1 MKYCTVNSLIIYN
14 KELKNL
20 KNIIFSRLDN
30 KSNIKIWIFKIKRSL
45 SKKKNYLLWFRILL
59 RNFVWNLE
67 NKEMDRKQKQKVEE
81 K

>member
-45 SKKKNYLLWFRILL
+45 SKNNNLLWFRILL

>member
-45 SKKKNYLLWFRILL
+45 SKKNNLLWFRILL